1 MPADT
6 PAADRH
12 TQPAHDVAHV
22 GHVELLVT
30 QPDESLYF
38 FETILG
44 MAVTHREGRS
54 VYLKGWRDYEC
65 ASLKLTESPRAG
77 VGHIGYR
84 AMSPAALERRAR
96 ILQTGG
102 SGQGWSDGDYGHG
115 PAFRFTDPDGHLME
129 LYYESQPY
137 EPPPALRPTL
147 KNQPQKHPG
156 RGVAVERL
164 DHVNLLCV
172 TVKDNRQFMQEA
184 LGCRLSEQI
193 VLDDGT
199 EAGAWLRV
207 TAKSYDLTY
216 TVDASRTP
224 GRLHHVAF
232 WVETREDVLRAAD
245 IYLDQKVFIEAGP
258 AKHAIAQTFFLYA
271 YEPSGNRI
279 EVCSGGQ
286 LIFDP
291 DYKPVVWTQAERAR
305 GQAWGTPTV
314 ASFHTYGTPVVETP
328 R

>member
-1 MPADT
+1 MPTDASVT
-6 PAADRH
+6 EPH
-12 TQPAHDVAHV
+12 TEPAHDVAHI

-30 QPDESLYF
+30 KPEESLRF

-44 MAVTHREGRS
+44 MEVSHRDGRS

-65 ASLKLTESPRAG
+65 ASLKLTESTRPG

-84 AMSPAALERRAR
+84 AMSAASLERRAR
-96 ILQTGG
+96 ILRASGR
-102 SGQGWSDGDYGHG
+102 GQGWSDGDYGHG

-129 LYYESQPY
+129 LYYESHPY
-137 EPPPALRPTL
+137 EPPASLRPAL
-147 KNQPQKHPG
+147 KNQSQKHPG

-164 DHVNLLCV
+164 DHINLLCV
-172 TVKDNRQFMQEA
+172 NVKDNRVFMEEA

-193 VLDDGT
+193 VLNDGT

-216 TVDASRTP
+216 TTDATRTP

-245 IYLDQKVFIEAGP
+245 IYLDHKVFIEAGP

-279 EVCSGGQ
+279 EVCSGGH

-291 DYKPVVWTQAERAR
+291 DHKPVVWTQAERAR

-314 ASFHTYGTPVVETP
+314 TSFHTYGTPVVETP